1 MFYVRIKELK
11 DQILENSIL
20 IFKDLSKRKTNER
33 LVFSKDQRE
42 KLLANLSK
50 ESKLYHKKFGHG
62 KMLKIENDLIYI
74 DFNGEEKL
82 FSYPQVFVKGFISI
96 LD

>member
-1 MFYVRIKELK
+1 MK
-11 DQILENSIL
+11 NSIL
-20 IFKDLSKRKTNER
+20 IFKDLSKSKTNER
-33 LVFSKDQRE
+33 LVFSKDQTE
-42 KLLANLSK
+42 NLLAKLSQT
-50 ESKLYHKKFGHG
+50 SNLYHKKFGRG

-82 FSYPQVFVKGFISI
+82 FSYPQVFVEGFISI